1 MGVIANPVAGLM
13 GSLRPADPGC
23 CPLVTVGTVSNDP
36 EGKPAQGVLR
46 LGRRSF
52 TVGEFAV
59 MAIVNRTPDSFF
71 DGGSTY
77 AAEAALQAIDRA
89 VADGADIVDV
99 GGVKAGYGEPVSEAE
114 ELRRTVDFV
123 AEVRSRHRELV
134 ISVDTYRSGVA
145 RRVGAAGADLIN
157 DTWSGADP
165 ELAAAAAESGAGLV
179 CSHVGG
185 LTPRTDPHRMAYD
198 DVVADVIRTTTALAE
213 RAVAAGVRPD
223 GIVIDPTHDF
233 GKNTLQSLELTRRV
247 DELAATGWPVLVAVS
262 NKDFIGETLELPPGR
277 RGSGTL
283 AALSI
288 SAWLGARLFR
298 VHDVP
303 AARQALD
310 MVAALR
316 GSAQPAGT
324 RRSLV

>member
-1 MGVIANPVAGLM
+1 
-13 GSLRPADPGC
+13 
-23 CPLVTVGTVSNDP
+23 
-36 EGKPAQGVLR
+36 
-46 LGRRSF
+46 
-52 TVGEFAV
+52 

-71 DGGSTY
+71 DRGATF
-77 AAEAALQAIDRA
+77 ATEAAYEAIDQA
-89 VADGADIVDV
+89 VADGADLVDI
-99 GGVKAGYGEPVSEAE
+99 GGVKAGYGEPVSEDE

-123 AEVRSRHRELV
+123 AGIRERHPELV

-157 DTWSGADP
+157 DTWAGADP
-165 ELAAAAAESGAGLV
+165 EIPAAAAEYGTGLV

-213 RAVAAGVRPD
+213 RAVAAGVRRD
-223 GIVIDPTHDF
+223 GILIDPTHDF
-233 GKNTLQSLELTRRV
+233 GKNTLQSLELTRRL

-262 NKDFIGETLELPPGR
+262 NKDFIGETLDLPPGQ

-283 AALSI
+283 AALTV
-288 SAWLGARLFR
+288 SAWLGARVFR

-303 AARQALD
+303 AAQQALD
-310 MVAALR
+310 LVAVLR
-316 GSAQPAGT
+316 GAAQPAGT
-324 RRSLV
+324 RRSLA

>member
-1 MGVIANPVAGLM
+1 
-13 GSLRPADPGC
+13 
-23 CPLVTVGTVSNDP
+23 
-36 EGKPAQGVLR
+36 
-46 LGRRSF
+46 
-52 TVGEFAV
+52 

-71 DGGSTY
+71 DRGATF
-77 AAEAALQAIDRA
+77 ATEAAYEAIDRA
-89 VADGADIVDV
+89 VADGADLVDI
-99 GGVKAGYGEPVSEAE
+99 GGVKAGYGEPVSEDE

-123 AEVRSRHRELV
+123 AGIRERHPDLV

-157 DTWSGADP
+157 DTWAGADP
-165 ELAAAAAESGAGLV
+165 DIPAAAAEYGTGLV

-223 GIVIDPTHDF
+223 GILIDPTHDF
-233 GKNTLQSLELTRRV
+233 GKNTLQSLELTRRL

-262 NKDFIGETLELPPGR
+262 NKDFIGETLDLPPGQ

-283 AALSI
+283 AALTV
-288 SAWLGARLFR
+288 SAWLGARVFR

-310 MVAALR
+310 LVAVLQGA
-316 GSAQPAGT
+316 AQPAGT
-324 RRSLV
+324 RRSLA